1 MKVNRSACAQEM
13 AQLCDTVFPEQ
24 RTGTIEQRSLYLLH
38 AIEQVIHDTDIPTNL
53 KQYGVKGSDLDFLVE
68 AGGQQRRLLDN
79 NRKELT
85 IEEIRNI
92 YLSVLPEDEK

>member
-1 MKVNRSACAQEM
+1 MPVRS
-13 AQLCDTVFPEQ
+13 
-24 RTGTIEQRSLYLLH
+24 RYLLD
-38 AIEQVIHDTDIPTNL
+38 AIEEVIRDTDIPTNL
-53 KQYGVKGSDLDFLVE
+53 KNYGVKGIDLDFLVE